1 MRVTRLFDTI
11 YNQQEQYSR
20 IDSLSKKENGTWLNY
35 STDQVIKTS
44 KHFALGL
51 LELGVDPQQKVAL
64 VSFNCPEW
72 IMMDLGIQQAAA
84 VSVPLYPTITE
95 EDYKYILNDAEVK
108 IVIVQNAE
116 LFHKV
121 SRAIKDIPEIKAIYT
136 IDQVTGAKNWKEI
149 LQLGEGSQKQEE
161 LQQKSDAVNSEDL
174 LTLIYTSG
182 TTGAPKGVML
192 THNNLLSNVKAS
204 MEVLPITSKDT
215 CLSFLPLCHVFERM
229 VTYVYVNGGVGIYYA
244 ESMETIADNLKEVKP
259 YIFTTVPRLLEKVY
273 DKIYAKGLELSGI
286 KRKLFFWA
294 LELGLNYKI
303 DENQG
308 FLYNIQLKLA
318 NKLIFSK
325 WREALG
331 GNVKAIVSGSAAL
344 QPRLATVFNAANV
357 RIMEG
362 YGLTETSPVIAVN
375 RYDDENNRVGT
386 VGPLLKGVE
395 VKIAE
400 DGEILSRG
408 PHIMK
413 GYYNKPEKTAEVID
427 AEGWFHTGDIGE
439 IVEGRFLKI
448 TDRKKEMFKTSG
460 GKYVAPQ
467 VLENKFK
474 ESVLIEQI
482 MVIGEGQKFP
492 GALIVPS
499 FDNLKEYCKQK
510 GIIYTS
516 DEEMIKNPQILEKFE
531 REKESYN
538 QNFAQYEKI
547 KQFRLLPKL
556 WTIEA
561 GELTPTL
568 KCKRKIIHQNYAN
581 IIEDIYSQE
590 YQR

>member
-20 IDSLSKKENGTWLNY
+20 IDSLSKKENGSWINY
-35 STDQVIKTS
+35 STEEVIQNS
-44 KHFALGL
+44 KNFALGL
-51 LELGVDPQQKVAL
+51 LELGIDTQQKVAL

-84 VSVPLYPTITE
+84 VSVPLYPTITVD
-95 EDYKYILNDAEVK
+95 DYRYILNDAEVK
-108 IVIVQNAE
+108 IIVVQNAE

-121 SRAIKDIPEIKAIYT
+121 TEATKDMPEIIGIYT
-136 IDQVTGAKNWKEI
+136 IEEVTGAKNWKEI
-149 LQLGEGSQKQEE
+149 LKLGEASQKQQE
-161 LQQKSDAVNSEDL
+161 LQQKSDAVQAEDL

-192 THNNLLSNVKAS
+192 THNNILSNVMS
-204 MEVLPITSKDT
+204 CMEVLPITSKDT

-244 ESMETIADNLKEVKP
+244 ESMETIGDNLKEVKP

-273 DKIYAKGLELSGI
+273 DKIYAKGLDLTGI
-286 KRKLFFWA
+286 KRNLFFWA
-294 LELGLNYKI
+294 LDLGLKYELNK
-303 DENQG
+303 NQG
-308 FLYNIQLKLA
+308 FFYNLQLKLA

-344 QPRLATVFNAANV
+344 QPRLATVFNAANI

-375 RYDDENNRVGT
+375 RYQEKDNKVGT
-386 VGPLLKGVE
+386 VGPLIKGVE

-413 GYYNKPEKTAEVID
+413 GYYNQPEKTAEIID

-439 IVEGRFLKI
+439 IVDGRFLKI

-467 VLENKFK
+467 VVENKFK

-499 FDNLKEYCKQK
+499 FDNLKEYCRLK
-510 GIIYTS
+510 GIEYTS
-516 DEEMIKNPQILEKFE
+516 NEEVIKNPQILDKFE
-531 REKESYN
+531 REKERYN
-538 QNFAQYEKI
+538 ENFAQYEKI
-547 KQFRLLPKL
+547 KQFRLLPNL

-561 GELTPTL
+561 GELTPTM
-568 KCKRKIIHQNYAN
+568 KCKRKIILKNYAD

-590 YQR
+590 YER